1 MTENYFERPERR
13 NYRRLNVNLDVD
25 LVIDGKKV
33 RSTASNI
40 SCGGMF
46 LPTQKHPVNEKTVQ
60 VVLHLP
66 DTGKPVKL
74 MGEVSR
80 FEEGSLLRRKR
91 KGVAIKFNGLYD
103 DNFLAIDRFIKN
115 KLH

>member
-1 MTENYFERPERR
+1 MTENFFERPERR
-13 NYRRLNVNLDVD
+13 NYKRLDVNLDVD
-25 LVIDGKKV
+25 LTIDGKRV
-33 RSTASNI
+33 HSTSANI

-46 LPTQKHPVNEKTVQ
+46 LPTNKSPIRETTVR
-60 VVLHLP
+60 VILHLP
-66 DTGKPVKL
+66 DSEKPVQL

-80 FEEGSLLRRKR
+80 VEGGL
-91 KGVAIKFNGLYD
+91 AIKFNGLYD

>member
-1 MTENYFERPERR
+1 MAENFFERPERR
-13 NYRRLNVNLDVD
+13 NYRRLDVNLDVD
-25 LVIDGKKV
+25 LTIDGKKV
-33 RSTASNI
+33 KSTSANI

-46 LPTQKHPVNEKTVQ
+46 LPTNKSPIKEKSIQ

-66 DTGKPVKL
+66 DIQKPVKFK
-74 MGEVSR
+74 GEVAR
-80 FEEGSLLRRKR
+80 VEERSFFKKRKR
-91 KGVAIKFNGLYD
+91 GLAIKFNGLYD